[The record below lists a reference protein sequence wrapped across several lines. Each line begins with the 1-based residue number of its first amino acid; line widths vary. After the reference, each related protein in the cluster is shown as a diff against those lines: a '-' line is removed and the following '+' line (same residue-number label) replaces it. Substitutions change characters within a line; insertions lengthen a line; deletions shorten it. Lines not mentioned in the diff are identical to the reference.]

1 MTTLPT
7 TKLPSPTGLT
17 AVGIHIFSGLFTRGL
32 TDIGFDVKC
41 TLEDGKFGVAT
52 HRLNFPGV
60 PVHDDP
66 QHWPV
71 EDLKG
76 IDLVYS
82 NSACAGFSTASQ
94 SKGLESASNNQ
105 LKLAHDT
112 AVKLLPRAYVVE
124 SVVNLFKDGDP
135 LVRQWETQWAELG
148 YKTTRIVEDALH
160 LGLAQRRRRALFV
173 ATRENFCPAYPDA
186 HSSVTTVGDA
196 IYDLRAA
203 VANIAEKP
211 YSQFVKYP
219 ECAVL
224 SNYAANL
231 RGGGAGTTWHASP
244 KPSHAMMS
252 LIPYSKPGQR
262 LQEMSDDIMRET
274 YWKHKQGKKPT
285 GRPGLLNRRLDHGL
299 PGYTL
304 TGGCH
309 WIHPEFDRYIT
320 VREKARL
327 MGVPDDFTFNSTSLH
342 DAYAEVGKAVSP
354 VVGRWIGTQLAESL
368 NGLHKTHTSAVD
380 FTRPAKPATIHKEDL
395 QPQEGDDTE

>member
-1 MTTLPT
+1 MTA
-7 TKLPSPTGLT
+7 TKPLVSNGMT

-32 TDIGFDVKC
+32 TDAGFDVKC

-52 HRLNFPGV
+52 HRLNFPGEL
-60 PVHDDP
+60 VHDDP
-66 QHWPV
+66 QYWPI

-148 YKTTRIVEDALH
+148 YKTTRIIEDALH

-173 ATRENFCPAYPDA
+173 ATRENFCPAYPSRHA
-186 HSSVTTVGDA
+186 SFATVGSA
-196 IYDLRAA
+196 IFDLRTAP
-203 VANIAEKP
+203 ANIAEKP
-211 YSQFVKYP
+211 YNRTTSYQ
-219 ECAVL
+219 EC
-224 SNYAANL
+224 SEPSPYAADL
-231 RGGGAGTTWHASP
+231 RGVGTGTTWHASP

-285 GRPGLLNRRLDHGL
+285 GRPGLLNRRLAYDV

-327 MGVPDDFTFNSTSLH
+327 MGVPDNFEFASTSLY

-354 VVGRWIGTQLAESL
+354 VVGRWIGAQLAESL
-368 NGLHKTHTSAVD
+368 KGGHSTHVSTVD
-380 FTRPAKPATIHKEDL
+380 FTRPDKPAAIHKKDL
-395 QPQEGDDTE
+395 QPQEDR